1 MRKLKSPQKDK
12 KNIILFLLDT
22 VRQADINAMQR
33 IAALARGG
41 TSYSNAI
48 SPGTWTIPSH
58 ASMFTNKNVAQL
70 RNLPND
76 FFHSFK
82 NIDPWLVK
90 TNFLGDNETTLA
102 SKLKADGYT
111 NILFSS
117 NPLISSQSN
126 ISTGFDRVY
135 DIWNDSIIRN
145 SLKIKMLMKI
155 FDINGRMNVFR
166 AVKLVSLF
174 IPGSALDSIY
184 LSLRIKGINSMIKRD
199 GTFNIDRGGRSINK
213 NLEHYLKYSY
223 DFKPHFMFLNFM
235 EAHENYP
242 VEGILQDKWLYL
254 SGVEDLSG
262 YVLGKLHNAYIR
274 RIKYMDRKINNS
286 IELLRA
292 HGLLDNAKVIIT
304 SDHGQLFGEHGL
316 LYHGLAPYHNEI
328 NVPLI
333 ELDYENGKIL
343 KGSGKA
349 IKDPVSIK
357 DLYSSILYSKSLAP
371 LQSKA
376 VISEHLGIADGW
388 DESLLSMLKQ
398 RSNIA
403 STIYHTK
410 HMHNNKATAIYRGS
424 LKLIHFF
431 GKKKDELYDISNDSM
446 ETENILDKNRFAANK
461 LLNALKY

>member
-1 MRKLKSPQKDK
+1 MSKLKSLKNNK
-12 KNIILFLLDT
+12 KNIIVFLLDT
-22 VRQADINAMQR
+22 VRQADINAMQYT
-33 IAALARGG
+33 AALARAG
-41 TSYSNAI
+41 TSYLNAI

-58 ASMFTNKNVAQL
+58 ASIFTNKNVTHL
-70 RNLPND
+70 RNLPKD

-90 TNFLGDNETTLA
+90 TNFLGNNEITLA
-102 SKLKADGYT
+102 SKLKIDGYT

-126 ISTGFDRVY
+126 ITTGFDKVY
-135 DIWNDSIIRN
+135 DIWNDSIIHN

-213 NLEHYLKYSY
+213 NLERYLKYDY
-223 DFKPHFMFLNFM
+223 DFKPHFMFMNFM

-242 VEGILQDKWLYL
+242 VEGVLQDKWLYL
-254 SGVEDLSG
+254 SGVEDLSE
-262 YVLGKLHNAYIR
+262 YVLNKLHNAYIR
-274 RIKYMDRKINNS
+274 RIKYMDRKIING
-286 IELLRA
+286 IEILRKY
-292 HGLLDNAKVIIT
+292 GLLDNTKIIIT

-316 LYHGLAPYHNEI
+316 LYHGLAPYHNEV

-333 ELDYENGKIL
+333 ELNYENGKIIDNGR
-343 KGSGKA
+343 K
-349 IKDPVSIK
+349 IITPVSIK
-357 DLYSSILYSKSLAP
+357 DLYSNILYNKPLAISQP
-371 LQSKA
+371 KA

-388 DESLLSMLKQ
+388 DESLLNMLKQ

-403 STIYHTK
+403 SIIYRTK
-410 HMHNNKATAIYRGS
+410 HMHNHKATAIYKGNM
-424 LKLIHFF
+424 KLIHFF
-431 GKKKDELYDISNDSM
+431 GRKKDELY
-446 ETENILDKNRFAANK
+446 NILDDSIEMDNIIDKNRFTANNI
-461 LLNALKY
+461 LNAINY

>member
-1 MRKLKSPQKDK
+1 MQKLKSFKDDK
-12 KNIILFLLDT
+12 KNIIIFLLDT
-22 VRQADINAMQR
+22 VRQADVNAMQYTTS
-33 IAALARGG
+33 LARAG
-41 TSYSNAI
+41 TSYLNAI

-58 ASMFTNKNVAQL
+58 ASLFTNKNVAKL
-70 RNLPND
+70 RNIPKD

-90 TNFLGDNETTLA
+90 TNFLGNNETTLA
-102 SKLKADGYT
+102 SKLKIEGYT

-126 ISTGFDRVY
+126 ISTGFDKVY
-135 DIWNDSIIRN
+135 DIWNDSIIHN
-145 SLKIKMLMKI
+145 SFKIKMLMKI

-166 AVKLVSLF
+166 AVKLISLF
-174 IPGSALDSIY
+174 IPGAALDSIY

-223 DFKPHFMFLNFM
+223 DFKPHFIFMNFM

-242 VEGILQDKWLYL
+242 VEGVLQDKWLYL
-254 SGVEDLSG
+254 SGVEDLSE
-262 YVLGKLHNAYIR
+262 YVLDKLHSAYIR
-274 RIKYMDRKINNS
+274 RIKYMDRKISNS
-286 IELLRA
+286 IEVLRKY
-292 HGLLDNAKVIIT
+292 GLLDNTKIIIT

-333 ELDYENGKIL
+333 ELNYENGKIL
-343 KGSGKA
+343 KSSGKA
-349 IKDPVSIK
+349 ISDPVSIK
-357 DLYSSILYSKSLAP
+357 DLYSSILYSKPLVP
-371 LQSKA
+371 LQPKTI
-376 VISEHLGIADGW
+376 ISEHLGIADGW

-403 STIYHTK
+403 SIIYHTK
-410 HMHNNKATAIYRGS
+410 HMHNNKVTAIYKDH
-424 LKLIHFF
+424 LKLIHLF
-431 GKKKDELYDISNDSM
+431 GNKKDELYNIANDRM
-446 ETENILDKNRFAANK
+446 ETENIIDKNRLIANN